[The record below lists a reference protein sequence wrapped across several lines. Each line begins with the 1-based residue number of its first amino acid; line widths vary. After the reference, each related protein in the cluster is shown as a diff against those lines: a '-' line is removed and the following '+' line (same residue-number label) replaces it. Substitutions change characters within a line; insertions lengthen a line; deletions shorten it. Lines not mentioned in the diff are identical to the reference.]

1 METLSPASMDAVRAP
16 RSAAEAIMPA
26 LQNVKRVLLSPFSV
40 RKWLKLAL
48 IAFLAGVMGGGGSG
62 GGSGPSGNGG
72 PDFDQVG
79 RQIVDW
85 YQAHT
90 DAIIAGAI
98 GVGIVGLAVFLI
110 MLYVS
115 SVFRFIFMES
125 VITTKTRIRNSWHRN
140 KAEGLAY
147 MWWRIGFGLAS
158 LLLVALLVG
167 GPVTILVILILG
179 PARGGG
185 FAAVGGAIVLGLVAI
200 FFALICALVIGLISA
215 MTRDFVLPLM
225 YLRRIGSVAGWRAFW
240 PILCGNKLG
249 FLIYFLLKVVLAI
262 AAGIAG
268 MFGAIIALLVAVGD
282 RVAAWHN
289 GLELVVSG
297 SAHPRRLGH
306 RDAAGLLDTLRA
318 VADPGVVSV
327 LRPEVSGLRG
337 AQSADHLNSTIC
349 HRCRHDGL

>member
-1 METLSPASMDAVRAP
+1 METLPPASSNAVRAP
-16 RSAAEAIMPA
+16 MSAAEAIMPA

-40 RKWLKLAL
+40 RKWLKLGL

-62 GGSGPSGNGG
+62 GGGGPSGTGG
-72 PDFDQVG
+72 LDFDHVG
-79 RQIVDW
+79 RQIVEW

-90 DAIIAGAI
+90 DAIIAGAV
-98 GVGIVGLAVFLI
+98 GLGIVGLAVFLI

-115 SVFRFIFMES
+115 SIFRFIFMES
-125 VITTKTRIRNSWHRN
+125 VITTETRIRESWHRN

-167 GPVTILVILILG
+167 GPVTILVLFVIG

-185 FAAVGGAIVLGLVAI
+185 FTAVGGAIVLVLVAI

-225 YLRRIGSVAGWRAFW
+225 YLRRIGAVAGWRAFW

-268 MFGAIIALLVAVGD
+268 MFGAIIGLLVAVIPLALIGLIGWGI
-282 RVAAWHN
+282 VLLLGITAWN
-289 GLELVVSG
+289 WWYLAVLIPVGLVIAML
-297 SAHPRRLGH
+297 LGYWMTCV
-306 RDAAGLLDTLRA
+306 LLPIP
-318 VADPGVVSV
+318 VWF
-327 LRPEVSGLRG
+327 
-337 AQSADHLNSTIC
+337 QSYALKYLGYVEPTAETI
-349 HRCRHDGL
+349 

>member
-1 METLSPASMDAVRAP
+1 METLPPASANAVRAP
-16 RSAAEAIMPA
+16 RSATDAIVPA
-26 LQNVKRVLLSPFSV
+26 LHNVKRVLVSPFSM

-48 IAFLAGVMGGGGSG
+48 IAFLAGVVGGGGG
-62 GGSGPSGNGG
+62 GRGSWPSGNGG

-79 RQIVDW
+79 QQLAAW

-90 DAIIAGAI
+90 GAIIAGAI

-125 VITTKTRIRNSWHRN
+125 VITTEMRIRESWHRN
-140 KAEGLAY
+140 KAEGIAY

-158 LLLVALLVG
+158 LLFVALLVG
-167 GPVTILVILILG
+167 GPVTVLVLLILG

-185 FAAVGGAIVLGLVAI
+185 FVAVGGAIVLGLVAI
-200 FFALICALVIGLISA
+200 FFALICALVIGLTNA
-215 MTRDFVLPLM
+215 MTTDFVLPLM

-249 FLIYFLLKVVLAI
+249 FLVYFLLKFAMEI

-268 MFGAIIALLVAVGD
+268 MFAVIIGLLVAVIPLALIGFTGWGI
-282 RVAAWHN
+282 VWLLGITAWSWWYLTVLIPV
-289 GLELVVSG
+289 GLVIAML
-297 SAHPRRLGH
+297 LGYWITCVLLPIPVWF
-306 RDAAGLLDTLRA
+306 RSYALKYLGYVEPDA
-318 VADPGVVSV
+318 
-327 LRPEVSGLRG
+327 
-337 AQSADHLNSTIC
+337 QTI
-349 HRCRHDGL
+349 

>member
-1 METLSPASMDAVRAP
+1 
-16 RSAAEAIMPA
+16 MPA
-26 LQNVKRVLLSPFSV
+26 LQNVKRVLLSPFSM

-48 IAFLAGVMGGGGSG
+48 IAFLAGVVGSG
-62 GGSGPSGNGG
+62 GGGGGGRGGWPSGNGG

-79 RQIVDW
+79 PQIVDW

-90 DAIIAGAI
+90 GAIIAGAI

-115 SVFRFIFMES
+115 SIFRFIFMES
-125 VITTKTRIRNSWHRN
+125 VIMTETRIRESWHRN

-167 GPVTILVILILG
+167 GPVTILVIFILG

-200 FFALICALVIGLISA
+200 FFALICALAIGLIGA

-262 AAGIAG
+262 AAGIVG
-268 MFGAIIALLVAVGD
+268 MFGAIIGLLVAVIPLALIGLIGWGI
-282 RVAAWHN
+282 VSLLGITAWN
-289 GLELVVSG
+289 WWYLAVLIPVGLVIATLLGYWMTCVLLPILVWFQSY
-297 SAHPRRLGH
+297 ALKYLGY
-306 RDAAGLLDTLRA
+306 
-318 VADPGVVSV
+318 VEPK
-327 LRPEVSGLRG
+327 
-337 AQSADHLNSTIC
+337 AQTI
-349 HRCRHDGL
+349 

>member
-1 METLSPASMDAVRAP
+1 
-16 RSAAEAIMPA
+16 
-26 LQNVKRVLLSPFSV
+26 V
-40 RKWLKLAL
+40 RKWLKLGL
-48 IAFLAGVMGGGGSG
+48 IAFLAGVVSGGGGG
-62 GGSGPSGNGG
+62 GPSGSGG

-79 RQIVDW
+79 PQIVEW

-115 SVFRFIFMES
+115 SIFRFIFMES
-125 VITTKTRIRNSWHRN
+125 VITTETRIREAWHRN

-158 LLLVALLVG
+158 LLVVALLVG
-167 GPVTILVILILG
+167 GPVTILVVFIIG

-185 FAAVGGAIVLGLVAI
+185 FAAIGGAIVLGLVAI

-249 FLIYFLLKVVLAI
+249 FLIYFLLKAVLGI

-268 MFGAIIALLVAVGD
+268 MFGAIIALLVAVIPLALIGLIGWGI
-282 RVAAWHN
+282 VLLLGITAWN
-289 GLELVVSG
+289 WWCL
-297 SAHPRRLGH
+297 
-306 RDAAGLLDTLRA
+306 AGLIPAGLVIAILLGYWMTC
-318 VADPGVVSV
+318 V
-327 LRPEVSGLRG
+327 LLPIPVWF
-337 AQSADHLNSTIC
+337 QSYALKYLGYVEPKVQTI
-349 HRCRHDGL
+349 